1 MGSGERAS
9 SVRMKTDRFH
19 VKSNLA
25 IIFLLYFNLNSNI
38 DMNIFKYKYE
48 MDVLDSD
55 FYSNIYSIQ
64 LKVHTVKLNS
74 RYMNNLQYQSEIN
87 YNR

>member
-1 MGSGERAS
+1 MERRTCLFGKDENR
-9 SVRMKTDRFH
+9 SVSRKIEFGYH
-19 VKSNLA
+19 
-25 IIFLLYFNLNSNI
+25 FLLYFNLNSNI